1 MSNYEEEYL
10 KGLQYI
16 LDNGVWELNKR
27 TGVRCLTVPS
37 YMFEYELNSKGIPL
51 LTQRPSFPVSSI
63 AEIIGYL
70 RCYTNAQDFANIGS
84 PTWFVNANKTANWI
98 SNVNRVGEDDLGEVY
113 GAAVG
118 KEYIRGVLDK
128 ICNSEDDRGLKLD
141 WWQVKSFDK
150 ACLRPCLSDHQF
162 IISGGKVN
170 LTSVQRSCDYMCGK
184 NFNAI
189 QVYFLG
195 MLACQL
201 SGLEGGKA
209 THLINHMHIYEP
221 HLEGVEELLSRKP
234 VKLDVEFN
242 LETDIMAPEDLID
255 SRNHARDYFKLTG
268 YKGVAQPKIDFN
280 LIA

>member
-37 YMFEYELNSKGIPL
+37 YMFEYDLTSKGIPL
-51 LTQRPSFPVSSI
+51 LTQRPSYPVSAI
-63 AEIIGYL
+63 AEILGYL
-70 RCYTNAQDFANIGS
+70 RCYTNAQDFADIGS
-84 PTWFVNANKTANWI
+84 PTWFANSDTEIWRANP
-98 SNVNRVGEDDLGEVY
+98 NYKGLYDLGTVY
-113 GAAVG
+113 GASVG
-118 KEYIRGVLDK
+118 KEYIRSVLGK
-128 ICNSEDDRGLKLD
+128 ICNGEDDRGLKLD
-141 WWQVKSFDK
+141 WWQVNSFDK
-150 ACLRPCLSDHQF
+150 SCLRPCLSDHQF
-162 IISGGKVN
+162 ILSGGKVN

-209 THLINHMHIYEP
+209 THIINHMHIYEP

-234 VKLDVEFN
+234 IKLDVEFN
-242 LETDIMAPEDLID
+242 LEKGIMYPEDLID
-255 SRNHARDYFKLTG
+255 SNNHARDYFKLTG
-268 YKGVAQPKIDFN
+268 YKGIAQPKIDFD